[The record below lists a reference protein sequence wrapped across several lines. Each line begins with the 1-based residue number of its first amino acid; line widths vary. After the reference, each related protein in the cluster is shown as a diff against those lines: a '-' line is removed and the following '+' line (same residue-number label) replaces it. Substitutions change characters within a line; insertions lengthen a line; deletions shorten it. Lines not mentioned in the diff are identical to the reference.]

1 MTELWK
7 HQADALEKMHNG
19 CILLGGVGSG
29 KSRTAIAY
37 WLEKTSC
44 EKLVIITTAMKR
56 DSLEWEG
63 DLAAFGKSTHFDDI
77 SIDSWNKIGDFVDV
91 EGALFIFDEQRL
103 VGSGAWT
110 KAFLKIAKKNQWILL
125 SGTPGDTWMDY
136 IPVFVA
142 NGFYKN
148 RTAFTQE
155 HVIYDRFAKYPKVQ
169 RYVGEGKLVRLRR
182 RILVEMPTTR
192 HTVRHVKRHL
202 LGYDKELYDKGTK
215 ERFDYFKD
223 EPMINASSLCYFQR
237 RVVNSSDDRREK
249 LVELLRDSVPRAII
263 FYSFDYELEI
273 LRGVCAELG
282 RTWFERNGHKHDI
295 LDESLEEW
303 VYLVQYS
310 SGSEAWNC
318 VSTDTIILFS
328 QVYSWR
334 VREQVMGRIDR
345 MNTPFKDLYY
355 HEFSSNSTIDFA
367 ISRAIQTK
375 KRFNESAYAG
385 F

>member
-77 SIDSWNKIGDFVDV
+77 SIDSWNKIGNFVDV

-110 KAFLKIAKKNQWILL
+110 KAFLKISKKNQWILL

-237 RVVNSSDDRREK
+237 RVVNSSGDRREK

-263 FYSFDYELEI
+263 FYSFDYELAI
-273 LRGVCAELG
+273 LREVCAELG